1 MRTVFEPVRYAPAIA
16 WRGEYVL
23 TARPLP
29 IGVDHVAGSG
39 MCRMLI
45 AQDWP
50 WFDRAWYRGLLS
62 TREQRTGFNVDT
74 LLQCGPLGHMF
85 EVT

>member
-1 MRTVFEPVRYAPAIA
+1 
-16 WRGEYVL
+16 
-23 TARPLP
+23 
-29 IGVDHVAGSG
+29 